1 MINLNLLLFVVV
13 MGIFITELAA
23 GIAFIPWI
31 YWRATT
37 LQSIATVL
45 FLSALIIATGWL
57 AKSLTFW

>member
-1 MINLNLLLFVVV
+1 MPNLDIMLFVVV
-13 MGIFITELAA
+13 MVAFITELASA
-23 GIAFIPWI
+23 IPLVRWM
-31 YWRATT
+31 YWKATT